1 MAFNAESAPR
11 VTVTFPS
18 GMSADALD
26 GRLILIFAPGGEQE
40 PRLQVSWDQDAI
52 PFFAM
57 DVARWTPGKK
67 QTFDGRSA
75 GFPIATIDE
84 LPAGDYRVQAVLNR
98 YERFTLADGRSLLL
112 APDRGVYGVEEFL
125 KGANPP
131 ADAVVDYGDR
141 AEHCWNGDHTRAN
154 AYSRLR
160 YPQMVLPWVVDRILD
175 TAPQGADVD
184 SWRY

>member
-1 MAFNAESAPR
+1 MSSVFQKLSCVVSLVFMVFNAESAPR

-57 DVARWTPGKK
+57 DVARWKPGKK

-75 GFPIATIDE
+75 GFPVPTIDE
-84 LPAGDYRVQAVLNR
+84 LPAGDYRVQAV
-98 YERFTLADGRSLLL
+98 
-112 APDRGVYGVEEFL
+112 VYWKPTGE
-125 KGANPP
+125 
-131 ADAVVDYGDR
+131 
-141 AEHCWNGDHTRAN
+141 
-154 AYSRLR
+154 RLR
-160 YPQMVLPWVVDRILD
+160 PRPGPATRGDVVVLGEPE
-175 TAPQGADVD
+175 TAWREALTGSAAAARVRAMLQGAR
-184 SWRY
+184 SAEAA